1 MTTKKYLADRFL
13 DDTYSEET
21 RRHVSTLTIGRLTSN
36 ACFRYAPPFLAS
48 ISDDF
53 NISLS
58 RLGLALMVTEIAMG
72 ISPVLG
78 RFVDR
83 LHRRTAMAGGLLAIS
98 GAATIAAA
106 SPSVWIFVLGI
117 LLIAVAKFIFD
128 IGLASWVNDHVEYE
142 KRGRVIGLTET
153 SWALG
158 LLVGVT
164 AMGLVA
170 SATSW
175 RWGYAVG
182 ALSVA
187 IMGLVVMTRLDGH
200 DVAGSQRSRDTV
212 KHKMPLNGYWIF
224 GAMFFL
230 MAASQTLFVTFGS
243 WLEDEFGFT
252 EAGISAVVFG
262 LGAFELLASVTSA
275 RRTDSWGKERSTIFG
290 AALILPAGLLLTV
303 GHNNQVIGLILL
315 GIYLLGF
322 EFSIVSMLP
331 LSANLIPSSP
341 GRGLGIVL
349 AGGTLGRASMS
360 LIGTAA
366 YDKFGINVPAFI
378 GAICAAGMIGCI
390 VAYGR
395 TTQQRLTTH
404 SPT

>member
-1 MTTKKYLADRFL
+1 VSEKKYLADRFL
-13 DDTYSEET
+13 DDSYSEET
-21 RRHVSTLTIGRLTSN
+21 RRHVTTLTIARLTSN

-53 NISLS
+53 QISLS
-58 RLGLALMVTEIAMG
+58 RLGLALMITEIVMG
-72 ISPVLG
+72 ISPILG

-83 LHRRTAMAGGLLAIS
+83 MHRRTAMAGGLLAIS

-106 SPSVWIFVLGI
+106 SPSVWIFVLGM

-142 KRGRVIGLTET
+142 KRGRVIGFTET

-158 LLVGVT
+158 LLIGVT

-182 ALSVA
+182 AISVA
-187 IMGLVVMTRLDGH
+187 VMAIVVMTRLDGH
-200 DVAGSQRSRDTV
+200 DVAGSQRSKDTT
-212 KHKMPLNGYWIF
+212 KYPMPRNGYWIF
-224 GAMFFL
+224 AAMFFL

-243 WLEDEFGFT
+243 WLEDDFGFT

-275 RRTDSWGKERSTIFG
+275 RRTDTWGKERSTIFG

-366 YDKFGINVPAFI
+366 YDTFGINVPALI

-395 TTQQRLTTH
+395 TTK
-404 SPT
+404 SNA

>member
-1 MTTKKYLADRFL
+1 MSEKKYLADRFL
-13 DDTYSEET
+13 DDSYSEET
-21 RRHVSTLTIGRLTSN
+21 RRHVTTLTIARLTSN

-53 NISLS
+53 QISLS
-58 RLGLALMVTEIAMG
+58 RLGLALMITEIVMG
-72 ISPVLG
+72 ISPILG

-83 LHRRTAMAGGLLAIS
+83 MHRRTAMAGGLLAIS

-106 SPSVWIFVLGI
+106 SPSVWIFVLGM

-142 KRGRVIGLTET
+142 KRGRVIGFTET

-158 LLVGVT
+158 LLIGVT

-182 ALSVA
+182 AISVA
-187 IMGLVVMTRLDGH
+187 VMAIVVMTRLDGH
-200 DVAGSQRSRDTV
+200 DVAGSQRSKDTT
-212 KHKMPLNGYWIF
+212 KYPMPRHGYWIF
-224 GAMFFL
+224 AAMFFL

-275 RRTDSWGKERSTIFG
+275 RRTDTWGKERSTIFG
-290 AALILPAGLLLTV
+290 ALLILPAGLLLTV
-303 GHNNQVIGLILL
+303 GHNNAIIGLILL

-366 YDKFGINVPAFI
+366 YDKFGINVPSFI
-378 GAICAAGMIGCI
+378 GAVCAAGMIGCI
-390 VAYGR
+390 IAYGR
-395 TTQQRLTTH
+395 TNIA
-404 SPT
+404 SNK

>member
-1 MTTKKYLADRFL
+1 MSEKKYLADRFL
-13 DDTYSEET
+13 DDSYSEET
-21 RRHVSTLTIGRLTSN
+21 RRHVTTLTIARLTSN

-53 NISLS
+53 QISLS
-58 RLGLALMVTEIAMG
+58 RLGLALMITEIVMG
-72 ISPVLG
+72 ISPILG

-83 LHRRTAMAGGLLAIS
+83 MHRRTAMAGGLLAIS

-106 SPSVWIFVLGI
+106 SPSVWIFVLGM

-142 KRGRVIGLTET
+142 KRGRVIGFTET

-158 LLVGVT
+158 LLIGVT

-182 ALSVA
+182 AISVA
-187 IMGLVVMTRLDGH
+187 VMAIVVMTRLDGH
-200 DVAGSQRSRDTV
+200 DVAGSQRSKDTT
-212 KHKMPLNGYWIF
+212 KYPMPRHGYWIF
-224 GAMFFL
+224 AAMFFL

-243 WLEDEFGFT
+243 WLEDDFGFT

-275 RRTDSWGKERSTIFG
+275 RRTDTWGKERSTIFG
-290 AALILPAGLLLTV
+290 ALLILPAGLLLTV
-303 GHNNQVIGLILL
+303 GHNNAIIGLILL

-366 YDKFGINVPAFI
+366 YDKFGINVPSFI
-378 GAICAAGMIGCI
+378 GAVCAAGMIGCI

-395 TTQQRLTTH
+395 TTKNNA
-404 SPT
+404 

>member
-1 MTTKKYLADRFL
+1 MNVHKNSYFADRFL
-13 DDTYSEET
+13 DDSYSEET
-21 RRHVSTLTIGRLTSN
+21 RRHVTTLTIARLTSN

-53 NISLS
+53 QISLS
-58 RLGLALMVTEIAMG
+58 RLGLALMITEIAMG

-83 LHRRTAMAGGLLAIS
+83 MHRRTAMAGGLLAIS

-106 SPSVWIFVLGI
+106 SPSVWIFVLGM

-182 ALSVA
+182 AISVA
-187 IMGLVVMTRLDGH
+187 VMAIVVMTRLDGH
-200 DVAGSQRSRDTV
+200 DVAGSQRSKDTT
-212 KHKMPLNGYWIF
+212 KYPMPRNGYWIF
-224 GAMFFL
+224 AAMFFL

-275 RRTDSWGKERSTIFG
+275 RRTDTWGKERSTIFG
-290 AALILPAGLLLTV
+290 ALLILPAGLLLTV
-303 GHNNQVIGLILL
+303 GHNNAIIGLILL

-395 TTQQRLTTH
+395 TTQR
-404 SPT
+404 PA

>member
-1 MTTKKYLADRFL
+1 VSEKKYLADRFL
-13 DDTYSEET
+13 DDSYSEET
-21 RRHVSTLTIGRLTSN
+21 RRHVTTLTIARLTSN

-53 NISLS
+53 QISLS
-58 RLGLALMVTEIAMG
+58 RLGLALMITEIVMG
-72 ISPVLG
+72 ISPILG

-83 LHRRTAMAGGLLAIS
+83 MHRRTAMAGGLLAIS

-106 SPSVWIFVLGI
+106 SPSVWIFVLGM

-182 ALSVA
+182 AISVA
-187 IMGLVVMTRLDGH
+187 VMAIVVMTRLDGH
-200 DVAGSQRSRDTV
+200 DVAGSQRSKDTT
-212 KHKMPLNGYWIF
+212 KYPMPRNGYWIF
-224 GAMFFL
+224 AAMFFL

-275 RRTDSWGKERSTIFG
+275 RRTDTWGKERSTIFG
-290 AALILPAGLLLTV
+290 ALLILPAGLLLTV
-303 GHNNQVIGLILL
+303 GHNNAIIGLILL

-366 YDKFGINVPAFI
+366 YDKFGINVPSFI
-378 GAICAAGMIGCI
+378 GAVCAAGMIGCI

-395 TTQQRLTTH
+395 TTKNNA
-404 SPT
+404 

>member
-1 MTTKKYLADRFL
+1 MSEKKYLADRFL
-13 DDTYSEET
+13 DDSYSEET
-21 RRHVSTLTIGRLTSN
+21 RRHVTTLTIARLTSN

-53 NISLS
+53 QISLS
-58 RLGLALMVTEIAMG
+58 RLGLALMITEIVMG
-72 ISPVLG
+72 ISPILG

-83 LHRRTAMAGGLLAIS
+83 MHRRTAMAGGLLAIS

-106 SPSVWIFVLGI
+106 SPSVWIFVLGM

-182 ALSVA
+182 AISVA
-187 IMGLVVMTRLDGH
+187 VMAIVVMTRLDGH
-200 DVAGSQRSRDTV
+200 DVAGSQRSKDAT
-212 KHKMPLNGYWIF
+212 KYPMPRNGYWIF
-224 GAMFFL
+224 AAMFFL

-243 WLEDEFGFT
+243 WLEDDFGFT

-275 RRTDSWGKERSTIFG
+275 RRTDTWGKERSTIFG
-290 AALILPAGLLLTV
+290 ALLILPAGLLLTV
-303 GHNNQVIGLILL
+303 GHNNAIIGLILL

-395 TTQQRLTTH
+395 TTQR
-404 SPT
+404 PA

>member
-1 MTTKKYLADRFL
+1 MNVHKNSYFADRFL
-13 DDTYSEET
+13 DDSYSEET
-21 RRHVSTLTIGRLTSN
+21 RRHVTTLTIARLTSN

-53 NISLS
+53 QISLS
-58 RLGLALMVTEIAMG
+58 RLGLALMITEIAMG

-83 LHRRTAMAGGLLAIS
+83 MHRRTAMAGGLLAIS

-106 SPSVWIFVLGI
+106 SPSVWIFVLGM

-142 KRGRVIGLTET
+142 KRGRVIGFTET

-158 LLVGVT
+158 LLIGVT

-182 ALSVA
+182 AISVA
-187 IMGLVVMTRLDGH
+187 VMAIVVMTRLDGH
-200 DVAGSQRSRDTV
+200 DVAGSQRSKDTT
-212 KHKMPLNGYWIF
+212 KYPMPRNGYWIF
-224 GAMFFL
+224 AAMFFL

-275 RRTDSWGKERSTIFG
+275 RRTDTWGKERSTIFG
-290 AALILPAGLLLTV
+290 ALLILPAGLLLTV
-303 GHNNQVIGLILL
+303 GHNNAIIGLILL

-395 TTQQRLTTH
+395 TTPSNL
-404 SPT
+404 

>member
-1 MTTKKYLADRFL
+1 MNVHNNSYFADRFL
-13 DDTYSEET
+13 DNSYSEET
-21 RRHVSTLTIGRLTSN
+21 RRHVTTLTIARLTSN

-53 NISLS
+53 QISLS
-58 RLGLALMVTEIAMG
+58 RLGLALMITEIAMG

-83 LHRRTAMAGGLLAIS
+83 MHRRTAMAGGLLAIS

-106 SPSVWIFVLGI
+106 SPSVWIFVLGM

-142 KRGRVIGLTET
+142 KRGRVIGFTET

-158 LLVGVT
+158 LLIGVT

-182 ALSVA
+182 AISVA
-187 IMGLVVMTRLDGH
+187 VMAIVVMTRLDGH
-200 DVAGSQRSRDTV
+200 DVAGSQRSKDTT
-212 KHKMPLNGYWIF
+212 KYPMPRNGYWIF
-224 GAMFFL
+224 AAMFFL

-243 WLEDEFGFT
+243 WLEDQFGFT

-275 RRTDSWGKERSTIFG
+275 RRTDTWGKERSTIFG
-290 AALILPAGLLLTV
+290 ALLILPAGLLLTV
-303 GHNNQVIGLILL
+303 GHNNAVIGLILL

-366 YDKFGINVPAFI
+366 YEKFGINVPAFM
-378 GAICAAGMIGCI
+378 GAVCAAGMIGCI

-395 TTQQRLTTH
+395 TAK
-404 SPT
+404 SNV

>member
-1 MTTKKYLADRFL
+1 VSEKKYLADRFL
-13 DDTYSEET
+13 DDSYSEET
-21 RRHVSTLTIGRLTSN
+21 RRHVTTLTIARLTSN

-53 NISLS
+53 QISLS
-58 RLGLALMVTEIAMG
+58 RLGLALMITEIVMG
-72 ISPVLG
+72 ISPILG

-83 LHRRTAMAGGLLAIS
+83 MHRRTAMAGGLLAIS

-106 SPSVWIFVLGI
+106 SPSVWIFVLGM

-142 KRGRVIGLTET
+142 KRGRVIGFTET

-158 LLVGVT
+158 LLIGVT

-182 ALSVA
+182 AISVA
-187 IMGLVVMTRLDGH
+187 VMAIVVMTRLDGH
-200 DVAGSQRSRDTV
+200 DVAGSQRSKDTT
-212 KHKMPLNGYWIF
+212 KYPMPRHGYWIF
-224 GAMFFL
+224 AAMFFL

-243 WLEDEFGFT
+243 WLEDDFGFT

-275 RRTDSWGKERSTIFG
+275 RRTDTWGKERSTIFG
-290 AALILPAGLLLTV
+290 ALLILPAGLLLTV
-303 GHNNQVIGLILL
+303 GHNNAIIGLILL

-360 LIGTAA
+360 LIGTAS
-366 YDKFGINVPAFI
+366 YDKFGINVPSFI
-378 GAICAAGMIGCI
+378 GAVCAAGMIGCI

-395 TTQQRLTTH
+395 TTKNNA
-404 SPT
+404 

>member
-1 MTTKKYLADRFL
+1 MNVHKNSYFADRFL
-13 DDTYSEET
+13 DDSYSEET
-21 RRHVSTLTIGRLTSN
+21 RRHVTTLTIARLTSN

-53 NISLS
+53 QISLS
-58 RLGLALMVTEIAMG
+58 RLGLALMITEIAMG

-83 LHRRTAMAGGLLAIS
+83 MHRRTAMAGGLLAIS

-106 SPSVWIFVLGI
+106 SPSVWIFVLGM

-142 KRGRVIGLTET
+142 KRGRVIGFTET

-158 LLVGVT
+158 LLIGVT

-182 ALSVA
+182 AISVA
-187 IMGLVVMTRLDGH
+187 VIAIVVMTRLDGH
-200 DVAGSQRSRDTV
+200 DVAGSQRSKDTT
-212 KHKMPLNGYWIF
+212 KYPMPRNGYWIF
-224 GAMFFL
+224 AAMFFL

-252 EAGISAVVFG
+252 EAGISGVVFG

-275 RRTDSWGKERSTIFG
+275 RRTDTWGKERSTIFG
-290 AALILPAGLLLTV
+290 ALLILPAGLLLTV
-303 GHNNQVIGLILL
+303 GHNNAIIGLILL

-390 VAYGR
+390 IAYGR
-395 TTQQRLTTH
+395 TTQ
-404 SPT
+404 SPA

>member
-1 MTTKKYLADRFL
+1 LNVHKNSYFADRFL
-13 DDTYSEET
+13 DDSYSEET
-21 RRHVSTLTIGRLTSN
+21 RRHVTTLTIARLTSN

-53 NISLS
+53 QISLS
-58 RLGLALMVTEIAMG
+58 RLGLALMITEIAMG

-83 LHRRTAMAGGLLAIS
+83 MHRRTAMAGGLLAIS

-106 SPSVWIFVLGI
+106 SPSVWIFVLGM

-142 KRGRVIGLTET
+142 KRGRVIGFTET

-158 LLVGVT
+158 LLIGVT

-182 ALSVA
+182 AISVA
-187 IMGLVVMTRLDGH
+187 VTAIVVMTRLDGH
-200 DVAGSQRSRDTV
+200 DVAGSQRSKDTT
-212 KHKMPLNGYWIF
+212 KYPMPRNGYWIF
-224 GAMFFL
+224 AAMFFL

-275 RRTDSWGKERSTIFG
+275 RRTDTWGKERSTIFG
-290 AALILPAGLLLTV
+290 ALLILPAGLLLTV
-303 GHNNQVIGLILL
+303 GHNNAIIGLILL

-395 TTQQRLTTH
+395 TTQR
-404 SPT
+404 PA

>member
-1 MTTKKYLADRFL
+1 VSEKKYLADRFL
-13 DDTYSEET
+13 DDSYSEET
-21 RRHVSTLTIGRLTSN
+21 RRHVTTLTIARLTSN

-53 NISLS
+53 QISLS
-58 RLGLALMVTEIAMG
+58 RLGLALMITEIVMG
-72 ISPVLG
+72 ISPILG

-83 LHRRTAMAGGLLAIS
+83 MHRRTAMAGGLLAIS

-106 SPSVWIFVLGI
+106 SPSVWIFVLGM

-142 KRGRVIGLTET
+142 KRGRVIGFTET

-158 LLVGVT
+158 LLIGVT

-182 ALSVA
+182 AISVA
-187 IMGLVVMTRLDGH
+187 VMAIVVMTRLDGH
-200 DVAGSQRSRDTV
+200 DVAGSQRSKDTT
-212 KHKMPLNGYWIF
+212 KYPMPRHGYWIF
-224 GAMFFL
+224 AAMFFL

-275 RRTDSWGKERSTIFG
+275 RRTDTWGKERSTIFG
-290 AALILPAGLLLTV
+290 ALLILPAGLLLTV
-303 GHNNQVIGLILL
+303 GHNNAIIGLILL

-366 YDKFGINVPAFI
+366 YDKFGINVPSFI
-378 GAICAAGMIGCI
+378 GAVCAAGMIGCI

-395 TTQQRLTTH
+395 TTQR
-404 SPT
+404 PA

>member
-1 MTTKKYLADRFL
+1 MNVHNKSYFADRFL
-13 DDTYSEET
+13 DDSYSEET
-21 RRHVSTLTIGRLTSN
+21 RRHVTTLTIARLTSN

-53 NISLS
+53 QISLS
-58 RLGLALMVTEIAMG
+58 RLGLALMITEIAMG

-83 LHRRTAMAGGLLAIS
+83 MHRRTAMAGGLLAIS

-106 SPSVWIFVLGI
+106 SPSVWIFVLGM

-142 KRGRVIGLTET
+142 KRGRVIGFTET

-158 LLVGVT
+158 LLIGVT

-182 ALSVA
+182 AISVA
-187 IMGLVVMTRLDGH
+187 VMAIVVMTRLDGH
-200 DVAGSQRSRDTV
+200 DVAGSQRSKDTT
-212 KHKMPLNGYWIF
+212 KYPMPRNGYWIF
-224 GAMFFL
+224 AAMFFL

-243 WLEDEFGFT
+243 WLEDQFGFT

-275 RRTDSWGKERSTIFG
+275 RRTDTWGKERSTIFG
-290 AALILPAGLLLTV
+290 ALLILPAGLLLMV
-303 GHNNQVIGLILL
+303 GHNNAIIGLILL

-366 YDKFGINVPAFI
+366 YEKFGINVPAFM
-378 GAICAAGMIGCI
+378 GAVCAAGMIGCI

-395 TTQQRLTTH
+395 TAK
-404 SPT
+404 SNV

>member
-1 MTTKKYLADRFL
+1 MNVHKNSYFADRFL
-13 DDTYSEET
+13 DDSYSEET
-21 RRHVSTLTIGRLTSN
+21 RRHVTTLTIARLTSN

-53 NISLS
+53 QISLS
-58 RLGLALMVTEIAMG
+58 RLGLALMITEIVMG
-72 ISPVLG
+72 ISPILG

-83 LHRRTAMAGGLLAIS
+83 MHRRTAMAGGLLAIS

-106 SPSVWIFVLGI
+106 SPSVWIFVLGM

-142 KRGRVIGLTET
+142 KRGRVIGFTET

-158 LLVGVT
+158 LLIGVT

-182 ALSVA
+182 AVSVA
-187 IMGLVVMTRLDGH
+187 VTAIVVMTRLDGH
-200 DVAGSQRSRDTV
+200 DVAGSQRSKDTT
-212 KHKMPLNGYWIF
+212 KYPMPRHGYWIF
-224 GAMFFL
+224 AAMFFL

-275 RRTDSWGKERSTIFG
+275 RRTDTWGKERSTIFG
-290 AALILPAGLLLTV
+290 ALLILPAGLLLTV
-303 GHNNQVIGLILL
+303 GHNNAIIGLILL

-395 TTQQRLTTH
+395 TTQR
-404 SPT
+404 PA

>member
-1 MTTKKYLADRFL
+1 VSEKKYLADRFL
-13 DDTYSEET
+13 DDSYSEET
-21 RRHVSTLTIGRLTSN
+21 RRHVTTLTIARLTSN

-53 NISLS
+53 QISLS
-58 RLGLALMVTEIAMG
+58 RLGLALMITEIMMG
-72 ISPVLG
+72 ISPILG

-83 LHRRTAMAGGLLAIS
+83 MHRRTAMAGGLLAIS

-106 SPSVWIFVLGI
+106 SPSVWIFVLGM

-142 KRGRVIGLTET
+142 KRGRVIGFTET

-158 LLVGVT
+158 LLIGVT

-182 ALSVA
+182 AISVA
-187 IMGLVVMTRLDGH
+187 VMAIVVMTRLDGH
-200 DVAGSQRSRDTV
+200 DVAGSQRSKDTT
-212 KHKMPLNGYWIF
+212 KYPMPRHGYWIF
-224 GAMFFL
+224 AAMFFL

-275 RRTDSWGKERSTIFG
+275 RRTDTWGKERSTIFG
-290 AALILPAGLLLTV
+290 ALLILPAGLLLTV
-303 GHNNQVIGLILL
+303 GHNNAIIGLILL

-366 YDKFGINVPAFI
+366 YDKFGINVPSFI
-378 GAICAAGMIGCI
+378 GAVCAAGMIGCI

-395 TTQQRLTTH
+395 TTKNNA
-404 SPT
+404 

>member
-1 MTTKKYLADRFL
+1 MTKKKYLADRFL

-72 ISPVLG
+72 ISPLLG

-98 GAATIAAA
+98 GSATIAAA

-128 IGLASWVNDHVEYE
+128 IGLASWINDHVEYE
-142 KRGRVIGLTET
+142 KRGRVVGLTET

-182 ALSVA
+182 AISVA
-187 IMGLVVMTRLDGH
+187 IMGFIVMTRLEGH
-200 DVAGSQRSRDTV
+200 DVAGSQRTHDTV

-230 MAASQTLFVTFGS
+230 MAASQSLFVTFGS
-243 WLEDEFGFT
+243 WLEDDFGFT

-262 LGAFELLASVTSA
+262 LGAFELLASVSSA
-275 RRTDSWGKERSTIFG
+275 RRTDLWGKERSTIFG
-290 AALILPAGLLLTV
+290 AALILPAGLLLTF
-303 GHNNQVIGLILL
+303 GHNNEVIGLILL

-322 EFSIVSMLP
+322 EFSIVSMMP
-331 LSANLIPSSP
+331 LSANLIPASP
-341 GRGLGIVL
+341 GRGLGIIL

-360 LIGTAA
+360 LIATAA
-366 YDKFGINVPAFI
+366 YDSFGINVPAFM
-378 GAICAAGMIGCI
+378 GAICAAATI
-390 VAYGR
+390 VCVMAY
-395 TTQQRLTTH
+395 QRHTLQT
-404 SPT
+404 S

>member
-1 MTTKKYLADRFL
+1 M
-13 DDTYSEET
+13 
-21 RRHVSTLTIGRLTSN
+21 
-36 ACFRYAPPFLAS
+36 
-48 ISDDF
+48 
-53 NISLS
+53 
-58 RLGLALMVTEIAMG
+58 
-72 ISPVLG
+72 
-78 RFVDR
+78 
-83 LHRRTAMAGGLLAIS
+83 
-98 GAATIAAA
+98 
-106 SPSVWIFVLGI
+106 
-117 LLIAVAKFIFD
+117 
-128 IGLASWVNDHVEYE
+128 NDHVEYE
-142 KRGRVIGLTET
+142 KRGRVIGITET

-170 SATSW
+170 AASSW

-182 ALSVA
+182 AISVA
-187 IMGLVVMTRLDGH
+187 VMAIVVMTRLDGH
-200 DVAGSQRSRDTV
+200 DVAGSQRSRETV
-212 KHKMPLNGYWIF
+212 KPRMPLNGYWIF

-243 WLEDEFGFT
+243 WLKDQFDFT

-275 RRTDSWGKERSTIFG
+275 RRTDIWGKERSAIFG
-290 AALILPAGLLLTV
+290 AALIFPAGLLLTV
-303 GHNNQVIGLILL
+303 GHNNQVTGLILL

-331 LSANLIPSSP
+331 LAANLIPASP

-360 LIGTAA
+360 LIATAA

-390 VAYGR
+390 IAYGR
-395 TTQQRLTTH
+395 TAP
-404 SPT
+404 SKV

>member
-1 MTTKKYLADRFL
+1 VSEKKYLADRFL
-13 DDTYSEET
+13 DDSYSEET
-21 RRHVSTLTIGRLTSN
+21 RRHVTTLTIARLTSN

-53 NISLS
+53 QISLS
-58 RLGLALMVTEIAMG
+58 RLGLALMITEIVMG
-72 ISPVLG
+72 ISPILG

-83 LHRRTAMAGGLLAIS
+83 MHRRTAMAGGLLAIS

-106 SPSVWIFVLGI
+106 SPSVWIFVLGM

-142 KRGRVIGLTET
+142 KRGRVIGFTET

-158 LLVGVT
+158 LLIGVT

-182 ALSVA
+182 AISVA
-187 IMGLVVMTRLDGH
+187 VMAIVVMTRLDGH
-200 DVAGSQRSRDTV
+200 DVAGSQRSKDTT
-212 KHKMPLNGYWIF
+212 KYPMPRHGYWIF
-224 GAMFFL
+224 AAMFFL

-275 RRTDSWGKERSTIFG
+275 RRTDTWGKERSTIFG
-290 AALILPAGLLLTV
+290 ALLILPAGLLLTV
-303 GHNNQVIGLILL
+303 GHNNAIIGLILL

-341 GRGLGIVL
+341 GRGLGIVGSRQHVTDRHCGL
-349 AGGTLGRASMS
+349 RQVRNQCSVFHWRRLCGRNDW
-360 LIGTAA
+360 LHRRL
-366 YDKFGINVPAFI
+366 
-378 GAICAAGMIGCI
+378 
-390 VAYGR
+390 R
-395 TTQQRLTTH
+395 TH
-404 SPT
+404 H

>member
-1 MTTKKYLADRFL
+1 VSEKKYLADRFL
-13 DDTYSEET
+13 DDSYSEET
-21 RRHVSTLTIGRLTSN
+21 RRHVTTLTIARLTSN

-53 NISLS
+53 QISLS
-58 RLGLALMVTEIAMG
+58 RLGLALMITEIAMG

-83 LHRRTAMAGGLLAIS
+83 MHRRTAMAGGLLAIS

-106 SPSVWIFVLGI
+106 SPSVWIFVLGM

-142 KRGRVIGLTET
+142 KRGRVIGFTET

-158 LLVGVT
+158 LLIGVT

-182 ALSVA
+182 AISVA
-187 IMGLVVMTRLDGH
+187 IMAIVVMTRLDGH
-200 DVAGSQRSRDTV
+200 DVAGSQRSKDTT
-212 KHKMPLNGYWIF
+212 KYPMPRNGYWIF
-224 GAMFFL
+224 AAMFFL

-275 RRTDSWGKERSTIFG
+275 RRTDTWGKERSTIFG
-290 AALILPAGLLLTV
+290 ALLILPAGLLLTV
-303 GHNNQVIGLILL
+303 GHNNAIIGLILL

-366 YDKFGINVPAFI
+366 YDKFGINVPSFI
-378 GAICAAGMIGCI
+378 GAVCAAGMIGCI

-395 TTQQRLTTH
+395 TTP
-404 SPT
+404 SNV

>member
-1 MTTKKYLADRFL
+1 LNVHKNSYFADRFL
-13 DDTYSEET
+13 DDSYSEES
-21 RRHVSTLTIGRLTSN
+21 RRHVTTLTIARLTSN

-53 NISLS
+53 QISLS

-83 LHRRTAMAGGLLAIS
+83 MHRRTSMAGGLLAIS

-106 SPSVWIFVLGI
+106 SPSVWIFVLGM

-142 KRGRVIGLTET
+142 KRGRVIGFTET

-158 LLVGVT
+158 LLIGVT

-182 ALSVA
+182 AISVA
-187 IMGLVVMTRLDGH
+187 IMAIVVMTRLDGH
-200 DVAGSQRSRDTV
+200 DVAGSQRSKDTT
-212 KHKMPLNGYWIF
+212 KYPMPRNGYWIF
-224 GAMFFL
+224 AAMFFL

-275 RRTDSWGKERSTIFG
+275 RRTDTWGKERSTIFG
-290 AALILPAGLLLTV
+290 ALLILPAGLLLTV
-303 GHNNQVIGLILL
+303 GHNNAIIGLILL

-366 YDKFGINVPAFI
+366 YDTFGINVPALI

-395 TTQQRLTTH
+395 TTK
-404 SPT
+404 SNA

>member
-1 MTTKKYLADRFL
+1 LNVHKNSYFADRFL
-13 DDTYSEET
+13 DDSYSEET
-21 RRHVSTLTIGRLTSN
+21 RRHVTTLTIARLTSN

-53 NISLS
+53 QISLS
-58 RLGLALMVTEIAMG
+58 RLGLALMITEIVMG
-72 ISPVLG
+72 ISPILG

-83 LHRRTAMAGGLLAIS
+83 MHRRTAMAGGLLAIS

-106 SPSVWIFVLGI
+106 SPSVWIFVLGM

-142 KRGRVIGLTET
+142 KRGRVIGFTET

-158 LLVGVT
+158 LLIGVT

-182 ALSVA
+182 AVSVA
-187 IMGLVVMTRLDGH
+187 VTAIVVMTRLDGH
-200 DVAGSQRSRDTV
+200 DVAGSQRSKDTT
-212 KHKMPLNGYWIF
+212 KYPMPRHGYWIF
-224 GAMFFL
+224 AAMFFL

-275 RRTDSWGKERSTIFG
+275 RRTDTWGKERSTIFG
-290 AALILPAGLLLTV
+290 ALLILPAGLLLTV
-303 GHNNQVIGLILL
+303 GHNNAIIGLILL

-366 YDKFGINVPAFI
+366 YDKFGINVPSFI
-378 GAICAAGMIGCI
+378 GAVCAAGMIGCI

-395 TTQQRLTTH
+395 TTP
-404 SPT
+404 SNV

>member
-1 MTTKKYLADRFL
+1 MNVHKNSYFADRFL
-13 DDTYSEET
+13 DDSYSEET
-21 RRHVSTLTIGRLTSN
+21 RRHVTTLTIARLTSN

-53 NISLS
+53 QISLS
-58 RLGLALMVTEIAMG
+58 RLGLALMITEIAMG

-83 LHRRTAMAGGLLAIS
+83 MHRRTAMAGGLLAIS

-106 SPSVWIFVLGI
+106 SPSVWIFVLGM

-142 KRGRVIGLTET
+142 KRGRVIGFTET

-158 LLVGVT
+158 LLIGVT

-182 ALSVA
+182 AISVA
-187 IMGLVVMTRLDGH
+187 VVAIVVMTRLDGH
-200 DVAGSQRSRDTV
+200 DVAGSQRSKDTT
-212 KHKMPLNGYWIF
+212 KYPMPRNGYWIF
-224 GAMFFL
+224 AAMFFL

-275 RRTDSWGKERSTIFG
+275 RRTDTWGKERSTIFG
-290 AALILPAGLLLTV
+290 ALLILPAGLLLMV
-303 GHNNQVIGLILL
+303 GHNNAIIGLILL

-395 TTQQRLTTH
+395 TTQR
-404 SPT
+404 PA

>member
-1 MTTKKYLADRFL
+1 MSNKKYFADRFL
-13 DDTYSEET
+13 DDSYSEET
-21 RRHVSTLTIGRLTSN
+21 RRHVTTLTIARLTSN

-53 NISLS
+53 HISLS
-58 RLGLALMVTEIAMG
+58 RLGLALMITEIAMG

-78 RFVDR
+78 RLVDR

-117 LLIAVAKFIFD
+117 LLIAIAKFIFD

-142 KRGRVIGLTET
+142 KRGRVIGITET

-158 LLVGVT
+158 LLIGVT

-170 SATSW
+170 AASSW

-182 ALSVA
+182 AISVA
-187 IMGLVVMTRLDGH
+187 VMALIVMTRLDGH
-200 DVAGSQRSRDTV
+200 DVAGSQRSRETV
-212 KHKMPLNGYWIF
+212 KPKMPLNGYWIF

-275 RRTDSWGKERSTIFG
+275 RRTDTWGKERSAIFG
-290 AALILPAGLLLTV
+290 AALIFPAGLLLTV
-303 GHNNQVIGLILL
+303 GHNNQVTGLILL

-322 EFSIVSMLP
+322 EFSIVSILP
-331 LSANLIPSSP
+331 LAANLIPASP

-360 LIGTAA
+360 LIATAA

-395 TTQQRLTTH
+395 TAP
-404 SPT
+404 SNV

>member
-1 MTTKKYLADRFL
+1 MSEKKYLADRFL
-13 DDTYSEET
+13 DDSYSEET
-21 RRHVSTLTIGRLTSN
+21 RRHVTTLTIARLTSN

-53 NISLS
+53 QISLS
-58 RLGLALMVTEIAMG
+58 RLGLALMITEIVMG
-72 ISPVLG
+72 ISPILG

-83 LHRRTAMAGGLLAIS
+83 MHRRTAMAGGLLAIS

-106 SPSVWIFVLGI
+106 SPSVWIFVLGM

-142 KRGRVIGLTET
+142 KRGRVIGFTET

-158 LLVGVT
+158 LLIGVT

-182 ALSVA
+182 AISVA
-187 IMGLVVMTRLDGH
+187 VMAIVVMTRLDGH
-200 DVAGSQRSRDTV
+200 DVAGSQRSKDTT
-212 KHKMPLNGYWIF
+212 KYPMPRHGYWIF
-224 GAMFFL
+224 AAMFFL

-275 RRTDSWGKERSTIFG
+275 RRTDTWGKERSTIFG
-290 AALILPAGLLLTV
+290 ALLILPAGLLLTV
-303 GHNNQVIGLILL
+303 GHNNAIIGLILL

-366 YDKFGINVPAFI
+366 YDKFGINVPSFI
-378 GAICAAGMIGCI
+378 GAVCAAGMIGCI

-395 TTQQRLTTH
+395 TTP
-404 SPT
+404 SNV

>member
-1 MTTKKYLADRFL
+1 LNVHKNSYFADRFL
-13 DDTYSEET
+13 DDSYSEET
-21 RRHVSTLTIGRLTSN
+21 RRHVTTLTIARLTSN

-53 NISLS
+53 QISLS
-58 RLGLALMVTEIAMG
+58 RLGLALMITEIAMG

-83 LHRRTAMAGGLLAIS
+83 MHRRTSMAGGLLAIS

-106 SPSVWIFVLGI
+106 SPSVWIFVLGM

-142 KRGRVIGLTET
+142 KRGRVIGFTET

-158 LLVGVT
+158 LLIGVT

-182 ALSVA
+182 AISVA
-187 IMGLVVMTRLDGH
+187 IMAIVVMTRLDGH
-200 DVAGSQRSRDTV
+200 DVAGSQRSKDTT
-212 KHKMPLNGYWIF
+212 KYPMPRNGYWIF
-224 GAMFFL
+224 AAMFFL

-275 RRTDSWGKERSTIFG
+275 RRTDTWGKERSTIFG
-290 AALILPAGLLLTV
+290 ALLILPAGLLLTV
-303 GHNNQVIGLILL
+303 GHNNAIIGLILL

-395 TTQQRLTTH
+395 TTQRTV
-404 SPT
+404 

>member
-1 MTTKKYLADRFL
+1 MNEKKFLADRFL
-13 DDTYSEET
+13 DDSYSEET
-21 RRHVSTLTIGRLTSN
+21 RRHVTTLTIARLTSN

-53 NISLS
+53 QISLS
-58 RLGLALMVTEIAMG
+58 RLGLALMVTEIVMG
-72 ISPVLG
+72 ISPILG
-78 RFVDR
+78 RVVDR
-83 LHRRTAMAGGLLAIS
+83 MHRRTAMAGGLLAIS

-106 SPSVWIFVLGI
+106 SPSVWIFILGM

-128 IGLASWVNDHVEYE
+128 IGLVSWVNDHVEYE
-142 KRGRVIGLTET
+142 KRGRVIGFTET

-158 LLVGVT
+158 LLIGVT

-182 ALSVA
+182 AISVA
-187 IMGLVVMTRLDGH
+187 VVAIVVMTRLDGH
-200 DVAGSQRSRDTV
+200 DVAGSQRSNDTT
-212 KHKMPLNGYWIF
+212 KHPMPRHGYWIF
-224 GAMFFL
+224 AAMFFL

-262 LGAFELLASVTSA
+262 LGAFELLASVMSA
-275 RRTDSWGKERSTIFG
+275 RRTDTWGKERSTIFG
-290 AALILPAGLLLTV
+290 ALLILPAGLLLTI
-303 GHNNQVIGLILL
+303 GHNNAIIGLILL
-315 GIYLLGF
+315 GVYLLGL

-366 YDKFGINVPAFI
+366 YDKFGINVPSFI
-378 GAICAAGMIGCI
+378 GAVCAAGMIGCI
-390 VAYGR
+390 IAYGR
-395 TTQQRLTTH
+395 TNIA
-404 SPT
+404 SNK

>member
-1 MTTKKYLADRFL
+1 MSNKKYFVDRFL
-13 DDTYSEET
+13 DDSYSEET
-21 RRHVSTLTIGRLTSN
+21 RRHVTTLTIARLTSN

-53 NISLS
+53 QISLS
-58 RLGLALMVTEIAMG
+58 RLGLALMITEIVMG
-72 ISPVLG
+72 ISPILG
-78 RFVDR
+78 RVVDR
-83 LHRRTAMAGGLLAIS
+83 MHRRTALAGGLLAIS

-106 SPSVWIFVLGI
+106 SPSVWIFVLGM

-142 KRGRVIGLTET
+142 KRGRVIGFTET

-158 LLVGVT
+158 LLLGVT

-182 ALSVA
+182 AISVA
-187 IMGLVVMTRLDGH
+187 AMAIVVMTRLDGH
-200 DVAGSQRSRDTV
+200 DVAGSQRSKDTT
-212 KHKMPLNGYWIF
+212 KYPMPRNGYWIF
-224 GAMFFL
+224 AAMFFL

-275 RRTDSWGKERSTIFG
+275 RRTDTWGKERSTIFG
-290 AALILPAGLLLTV
+290 ALLILPAGLLLMV
-303 GHNNQVIGLILL
+303 GHNNAIIGLILL

-366 YDKFGINVPAFI
+366 YEKFGINVPAFM
-378 GAICAAGMIGCI
+378 GAVCAAGMIGCV

-395 TTQQRLTTH
+395 
-404 SPT
+404 SAKSNV

>member
-1 MTTKKYLADRFL
+1 MSEKKYLADRFL
-13 DDTYSEET
+13 DDSYSEET
-21 RRHVSTLTIGRLTSN
+21 RRHVTTLTIARLTSN

-53 NISLS
+53 QISLS
-58 RLGLALMVTEIAMG
+58 RLGLALMITEIVMG
-72 ISPVLG
+72 ISPILG

-83 LHRRTAMAGGLLAIS
+83 MHRRTAMAGGLLAIS

-106 SPSVWIFVLGI
+106 SPSVWIFVLGM

-142 KRGRVIGLTET
+142 KRGRVIGFTET

-158 LLVGVT
+158 LLIGVT

-182 ALSVA
+182 AVSVA
-187 IMGLVVMTRLDGH
+187 VTAIVVMTRLDGH
-200 DVAGSQRSRDTV
+200 DVAGSQRSKDTT
-212 KHKMPLNGYWIF
+212 KYPMPRHGYWIF
-224 GAMFFL
+224 AAMFFL

-275 RRTDSWGKERSTIFG
+275 RRTDTWGKERSTIFG
-290 AALILPAGLLLTV
+290 ALLILPAGLLLTV
-303 GHNNQVIGLILL
+303 GHNNAIIGLILL

-366 YDKFGINVPAFI
+366 YDKFGINVPSFI
-378 GAICAAGMIGCI
+378 GAVCAAGMIGCI

-395 TTQQRLTTH
+395 TTKNNA
-404 SPT
+404 

>member
-1 MTTKKYLADRFL
+1 VSEKKYLADRFL
-13 DDTYSEET
+13 DDSYSEET
-21 RRHVSTLTIGRLTSN
+21 RRHVTTLTIARLTSN

-53 NISLS
+53 QISLS
-58 RLGLALMVTEIAMG
+58 RLGLALMITEIVMG
-72 ISPVLG
+72 ISPILG

-83 LHRRTAMAGGLLAIS
+83 MHRRTAMAGGLLAIS

-106 SPSVWIFVLGI
+106 SPSVWIFVLGM

-142 KRGRVIGLTET
+142 KRGRVIGFTET

-158 LLVGVT
+158 LLIGVT

-182 ALSVA
+182 AISVA
-187 IMGLVVMTRLDGH
+187 VMAIVVMTRLDGH
-200 DVAGSQRSRDTV
+200 DVAGSQRSKDTT
-212 KHKMPLNGYWIF
+212 KYPMPRHGYWIF
-224 GAMFFL
+224 AAMFFL

-243 WLEDEFGFT
+243 WLEDDFGFT

-275 RRTDSWGKERSTIFG
+275 RRTDTWGKERSTIFG
-290 AALILPAGLLLTV
+290 ALLILPAGLLLTV
-303 GHNNQVIGLILL
+303 GHNNAIIGLILL

-366 YDKFGINVPAFI
+366 YDKFGINVPSFI
-378 GAICAAGMIGCI
+378 GAVCAAGMIGCI

-395 TTQQRLTTH
+395 TTKNNA
-404 SPT
+404 

>member
-1 MTTKKYLADRFL
+1 MSEKKYLADRFL
-13 DDTYSEET
+13 DDSYSEET
-21 RRHVSTLTIGRLTSN
+21 RRHVTTLTIARLTSN

-53 NISLS
+53 QISLS
-58 RLGLALMVTEIAMG
+58 RLGLALMITEIVMG
-72 ISPVLG
+72 ISPILG

-83 LHRRTAMAGGLLAIS
+83 MHRRTAMAGGLLAIS

-106 SPSVWIFVLGI
+106 SPSVWIFVLGM

-142 KRGRVIGLTET
+142 KRGRVIGFTET

-158 LLVGVT
+158 LLIGVT

-182 ALSVA
+182 AISVA
-187 IMGLVVMTRLDGH
+187 VMAIVVMTRLDGH
-200 DVAGSQRSRDTV
+200 DVAGSQRSKDAT
-212 KHKMPLNGYWIF
+212 KYPMPRNGYWIF
-224 GAMFFL
+224 AAMFFL

-243 WLEDEFGFT
+243 WLEDDFGFT

-275 RRTDSWGKERSTIFG
+275 RRTDTWGKERSTIFG
-290 AALILPAGLLLTV
+290 ALLILPAGLLLTV
-303 GHNNQVIGLILL
+303 GHNNAIIGLILL

-366 YDKFGINVPAFI
+366 YDKFGINVPSFI
-378 GAICAAGMIGCI
+378 GAVCAAGMIGCI

-395 TTQQRLTTH
+395 TTKNNA
-404 SPT
+404 

>member
-1 MTTKKYLADRFL
+1 VSEKKYLADRFL
-13 DDTYSEET
+13 NDSYSEET
-21 RRHVSTLTIGRLTSN
+21 RRHVTTLTIARLTSN

-53 NISLS
+53 QISLS
-58 RLGLALMVTEIAMG
+58 RLGLALMITEIVMG
-72 ISPVLG
+72 ISPILG

-83 LHRRTAMAGGLLAIS
+83 MHRRTAMAGGLLAIS

-106 SPSVWIFVLGI
+106 SPSVWIFVLGM

-142 KRGRVIGLTET
+142 KRGRVIGFTET

-158 LLVGVT
+158 LLIGVT

-182 ALSVA
+182 AISVA
-187 IMGLVVMTRLDGH
+187 VMAIVVMTRLDGH
-200 DVAGSQRSRDTV
+200 DVAGSQRSKDTT
-212 KHKMPLNGYWIF
+212 KYPMPRHGYWIF
-224 GAMFFL
+224 AAMFFL

-275 RRTDSWGKERSTIFG
+275 RRTDTWGKERSTIFG
-290 AALILPAGLLLTV
+290 ALLILPAGLLLTV
-303 GHNNQVIGLILL
+303 GHNNAIIGLILL

-366 YDKFGINVPAFI
+366 YDKFGINVPSFI
-378 GAICAAGMIGCI
+378 GAVCAAGMIGCI

-395 TTQQRLTTH
+395 TTQR
-404 SPT
+404 PA

>member
-1 MTTKKYLADRFL
+1 MSEKKYLADRFL
-13 DDTYSEET
+13 DDSYSEET
-21 RRHVSTLTIGRLTSN
+21 RRHVTTLTIARLTSN

-53 NISLS
+53 QISLS
-58 RLGLALMVTEIAMG
+58 RLGLALMITEIVMG
-72 ISPVLG
+72 ISPILG

-83 LHRRTAMAGGLLAIS
+83 MHRRTAMAGGLLAIS

-106 SPSVWIFVLGI
+106 SPSVWIFVLGM

-182 ALSVA
+182 AISVA
-187 IMGLVVMTRLDGH
+187 VMAIVVMTRLDGH
-200 DVAGSQRSRDTV
+200 DVAGSQRSKDTT
-212 KHKMPLNGYWIF
+212 KYPMPRHGYWIF
-224 GAMFFL
+224 AAMFFL

-275 RRTDSWGKERSTIFG
+275 RRTDTWGKERSTIFG
-290 AALILPAGLLLTV
+290 ALLILPAGLLLTV
-303 GHNNQVIGLILL
+303 GHNNAIIGLILL

-395 TTQQRLTTH
+395 TTQR
-404 SPT
+404 PA

>member
-1 MTTKKYLADRFL
+1 MNVHKKSYFADRFL
-13 DDTYSEET
+13 DDSYSEET
-21 RRHVSTLTIGRLTSN
+21 RRHVTTLTIARLTSI
-36 ACFRYAPPFLAS
+36 AGFGSAPPCLAS
-48 ISDDF
+48 LADDVQ
-53 NISLS
+53 ISLS
-58 RLGLALMVTEIAMG
+58 RLGLALMITEIAMG

-83 LHRRTAMAGGLLAIS
+83 MHRRTAMAGGLLAIS

-106 SPSVWIFVLGI
+106 SPSVWIFVLGM

-142 KRGRVIGLTET
+142 KRGRVIGFTET

-158 LLVGVT
+158 LLIGVT

-182 ALSVA
+182 AISVA
-187 IMGLVVMTRLDGH
+187 VVAIVVMTRLDGH
-200 DVAGSQRSRDTV
+200 DVAGSQRSKDTT
-212 KHKMPLNGYWIF
+212 KYPMPRNGYWIF
-224 GAMFFL
+224 AAMFFL

-275 RRTDSWGKERSTIFG
+275 RRTDTWGKERSTIFG
-290 AALILPAGLLLTV
+290 ALLILPAGLLLTV
-303 GHNNQVIGLILL
+303 GHNNAIIGLILL

-366 YDKFGINVPAFI
+366 YDTFGINVPAFI

-395 TTQQRLTTH
+395 TT
-404 SPT
+404 PINV

>member
-1 MTTKKYLADRFL
+1 MNVHKKSYFADRFL
-13 DDTYSEET
+13 DDSYSEET
-21 RRHVSTLTIGRLTSN
+21 RRHVTTLTIARLTSN

-53 NISLS
+53 QISLS
-58 RLGLALMVTEIAMG
+58 RLGLALMITEIAMG

-83 LHRRTAMAGGLLAIS
+83 MHRRTAMAGGLLAIS

-106 SPSVWIFVLGI
+106 SPSVWIFVLGM

-142 KRGRVIGLTET
+142 KRGRVIGFTET

-158 LLVGVT
+158 LLIGVT

-175 RWGYAVG
+175 RWGYSVG
-182 ALSVA
+182 AISVA
-187 IMGLVVMTRLDGH
+187 IMAIVVMTRLDGH
-200 DVAGSQRSRDTV
+200 DVAGSQRSKDTT
-212 KHKMPLNGYWIF
+212 KYPMPRNGYWIF
-224 GAMFFL
+224 AAMFFL

-275 RRTDSWGKERSTIFG
+275 RRTDTWGKERSTIFG
-290 AALILPAGLLLTV
+290 ALLILPAGLLLTV
-303 GHNNQVIGLILL
+303 GHNNAIIGLILL

-366 YDKFGINVPAFI
+366 YDKFGINVPSFI
-378 GAICAAGMIGCI
+378 GAVCAAGMIGCI
-390 VAYGR
+390 IAYGR
-395 TTQQRLTTH
+395 TNIA
-404 SPT
+404 SNK

>member
-1 MTTKKYLADRFL
+1 VSEKKYLADRFL
-13 DDTYSEET
+13 DDSYSEET
-21 RRHVSTLTIGRLTSN
+21 RRHVTTLTIARLTSN

-53 NISLS
+53 QISLS
-58 RLGLALMVTEIAMG
+58 RLGLALMITEIVMG
-72 ISPVLG
+72 ISPILG

-83 LHRRTAMAGGLLAIS
+83 MHRRTAMAGGLLAIS

-106 SPSVWIFVLGI
+106 SPSVWIFVLGM

-142 KRGRVIGLTET
+142 KRGRVIGFTET

-158 LLVGVT
+158 LLIGVT

-182 ALSVA
+182 AISVA
-187 IMGLVVMTRLDGH
+187 VMAIVVMTRLDGH
-200 DVAGSQRSRDTV
+200 DVAGSQRSKDTT
-212 KHKMPLNGYWIF
+212 KYPMPRNGYWIF
-224 GAMFFL
+224 AAMFFL

-243 WLEDEFGFT
+243 WLEDDFGFT

-275 RRTDSWGKERSTIFG
+275 RRTDTWGKERSTIFG
-290 AALILPAGLLLTV
+290 ALLILPAGLLLTV
-303 GHNNQVIGLILL
+303 GHNNAIIGLILL

-366 YDKFGINVPAFI
+366 YDKFGINVPSFI
-378 GAICAAGMIGCI
+378 GAVCAAGMIGCI

-395 TTQQRLTTH
+395 TTKNNA
-404 SPT
+404 

>member
-1 MTTKKYLADRFL
+1 VTKKQYLADRFL

-21 RRHVSTLTIGRLTSN
+21 RRHVSTLTIARLTSN

-72 ISPVLG
+72 ISPLLG

-106 SPSVWIFVLGI
+106 SPSVWIFVLGM

-142 KRGRVIGLTET
+142 KRGRVIGFTET

-158 LLVGVT
+158 LLIGVT

-182 ALSVA
+182 AISVA
-187 IMGLVVMTRLDGH
+187 VMAIVVMTRLDGH
-200 DVAGSQRSRDTV
+200 DVAGSQRSKDTT
-212 KHKMPLNGYWIF
+212 KYPMPRNGYWIF
-224 GAMFFL
+224 AAMFFL

-275 RRTDSWGKERSTIFG
+275 RRTDTWGKERSTIFG
-290 AALILPAGLLLTV
+290 ALLILPAGLLLTV
-303 GHNNQVIGLILL
+303 GHNNAIIGLILL

-395 TTQQRLTTH
+395 TTQR
-404 SPT
+404 PA